1 MVSIKD
7 ENDYVLIINVV
18 NQGLNDYIFVNEIVK
33 NGDYVVVIIVSDVDF
48 GMSVNIFFVQ
58 IVVGNELNY
67 FRLNLF
73 F

>member
-1 MVSIKD
+1 M
-7 ENDYVLIINVV
+7 

-58 IVVGNELNY
+58 IVVGNEFNY

>member
-7 ENDYVLIINVV
+7 ENDYVLIINVM

>member
-1 MVSIKD
+1 M
-7 ENDYVLIINVV
+7 

-48 GMSVNIFFVQ
+48 GMSVNIFFVY

>member
-1 MVSIKD
+1 M
-7 ENDYVLIINVV
+7 

>member
-1 MVSIKD
+1 M
-7 ENDYVLIINVV
+7 

-48 GMSVNIFFVQ
+48 GMFVNIFFVQ